1 MALVQGAESAYRGAA
16 MSPPRGLLFL
26 VLGVLTLGSLVVGAL
41 APVGILPTLAH
52 ESPLTGSIAAACDTT
67 REDVLCD
74 ASGPYAWRTRGPD
87 GRWQLPRGDAVLV
100 DEEWWTPTRPLA
112 GLIVPSARP
121 EAATLARIRERIA
134 PAATQRLPDR
144 LTAVSLGDVTMD
156 GEVELVLSFR
166 RPFQRNLIN
175 ITRPRRA
182 WADVNGLSA
191 HVGLFRPH
199 DLSSVWVAGTLV
211 RPVAELA
218 ACNGSLAVAYGKL
231 DRPGTVETGA
241 WRWVVFGFLPT
252 EPLPGPGIPTCV
264 DIDGDGRTEPA
275 ITGRSVP

>member
-1 MALVQGAESAYRGAA
+1 MWLGRS
-16 MSPPRGLLFL
+16 LLFL
-26 VLGVLTLGSLVVGAL
+26 ILTVLIAGGVVAARAEPPSPSSHAAPLPCDPSAL
-41 APVGILPTLAH
+41 
-52 ESPLTGSIAAACDTT
+52 
-67 REDVLCD
+67 DVLCD
-74 ASGPYAWRTRGPD
+74 DAGAYAWRTRGSD
-87 GRWQLPRGDAVLV
+87 GDWQLPRGDAVLI
-100 DEEWWTPTRPLA
+100 DEEWWTPLRPLA
-112 GLIVPSARP
+112 DLAVPSASP
-121 EAATLARIRERIA
+121 DAATLARVRDRIA
-134 PAATQRLPDR
+134 PAATRHLPDR

-166 RPFQRNLIN
+166 RPFRRTAIN

-182 WADVNGLSA
+182 WADAHGLSA

-211 RPVAELA
+211 RPVAALA
-218 ACNGSLAVAYGKL
+218 ACNGSLAVAYGRL

-252 EPLPGPGIPTCV
+252 EPLSGPGIPICV

-275 ITGRSVP
+275 ITGRSAP